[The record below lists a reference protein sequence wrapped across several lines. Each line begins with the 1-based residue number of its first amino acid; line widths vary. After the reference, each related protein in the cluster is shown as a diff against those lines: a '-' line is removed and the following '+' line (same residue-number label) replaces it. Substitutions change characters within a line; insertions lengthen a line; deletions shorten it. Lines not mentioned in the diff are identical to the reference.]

1 MLENLPSELRQRQTF
16 ARLFDHTLLK
26 PDATPREIRTLCAE
40 ARTHDFAGV
49 CLNPCYVALAAK
61 ELQGSPQK
69 TMAVVGFPLGA
80 NRTDVKMDETLR
92 AIGDGAKEIDM
103 VINVGVYLG
112 GDKTAVRHDIAAV
125 HKVCGTEAALK
136 VIFETAFLTP
146 EQIVELSHWCRDLG
160 VAFVK
165 TSTGFGPRGA
175 TTADV
180 KVMAETV
187 KGSRTEVKASGG
199 VRTLE
204 AAIQMAAA
212 GARRIGSSSSV
223 KILED
228 FLKLG

>member
-1 MLENLPSELRQRQTF
+1 MLKNLPPELHSRQAF

-26 PDATPREIRTLCAE
+26 PDASPAQIKALCAE

-49 CLNPCYVALAAK
+49 CVNPCYVATAAR

-80 NRTDVKMDETLR
+80 NRTDIKMDETLR
-92 AIGDGAKEIDM
+92 AIGDGATEIDM
-103 VINVGVYLG
+103 VINVGLYLAG
-112 GDKTAVRHDIAAV
+112 EKTAVRHDIAAV
-125 HKVCGTEAALK
+125 HKASGTQAGLK
-136 VIFETAFLTP
+136 VIFETAFLSP
-146 EQIVELSHWCRDLG
+146 DQIVELSHWCKDLG

-175 TTADV
+175 TAEDV
-180 KVMAETV
+180 RAMAETV
-187 KGSRTEVKASGG
+187 RGSRTEVKDSGG
-199 VRTLE
+199 VRTFE
-204 AAIQMAAA
+204 AAVEMAAA

-228 FLKLG
+228 FLKAT

>member
-1 MLENLPSELRQRQTF
+1 MLTNLPQELKNRQAF

-26 PDATPREIRTLCAE
+26 PDATPALVRTLCAE
-40 ARTHDFAGV
+40 AKTHAFAGV
-49 CLNPCYVALAAK
+49 CVNPCYVGLAAK
-61 ELQGSPQK
+61 ELAGTSQK
-69 TMAVVGFPLGA
+69 TMAVVGFPLGS
-80 NRTDVKMDETLR
+80 NRTDIKMDETLR
-92 AIGDGAKEIDM
+92 AIGDGATEIDM

-112 GDKTAVRHDIAAV
+112 GDKTAVRHDIGAV
-125 HKVCGTEAALK
+125 HKVCGTQAGLK

-146 EQIVELSHWCRDLG
+146 EQIVELSHWCKDLG

-175 TTADV
+175 TVEDV
-180 KVMAETV
+180 RAMASTV

-204 AAIQMAAA
+204 AAVQMAAA

-228 FLKLG
+228 FGKLI